1 MEFTNKGIPVE
12 VLFDEMLVKYNWID
26 ERKFHIVNIILAK
39 EDRTRVEELTKLET
53 TNDEEML
60 LDGDS

>member
-39 EDRTRVEELTKLET
+39 EDRNRVEELIKLET
-53 TNDEEML
+53 TNDEVV

>member
-39 EDRTRVEELTKLET
+39 EDRTRVEELIKLET
-53 TNDEEML
+53 TNEEML